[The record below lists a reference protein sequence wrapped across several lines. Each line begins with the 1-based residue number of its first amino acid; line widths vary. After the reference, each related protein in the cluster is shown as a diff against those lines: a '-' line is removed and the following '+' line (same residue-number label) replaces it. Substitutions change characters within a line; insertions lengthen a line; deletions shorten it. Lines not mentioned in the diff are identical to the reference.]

1 MFAGMV
7 YISSSEG
14 IDCLLSKARK
24 NPVKSRVFCARFSP
38 LDFGYSLGYLS
49 NTFCPGFVMLAKL
62 TSGTT
67 IGLSALP
74 VSVEVDVASSGLPA
88 FFIVGL
94 ADKSVEEARERV
106 RSALRNSG
114 FDFPARRLT
123 VNLAPADLPKE
134 KPMFDLAI
142 AVGLAIASGQ
152 IEVDISQILMIG
164 ELSLD
169 GSLRYTPGVLPLVM
183 LARSQGFKQVF
194 IPKANAAE
202 ARVVDGID
210 IYAFESL
217 KEVCEHLLEAR
228 VVLKEKLTAIP
239 VSENKQTEVDFSQI
253 KGQEQAKRALEI
265 AATGGHNV
273 LLNGVPGSGKT
284 LLARSFPSILPPLSA
299 DEILELTQIYSITG
313 NLSDQSAFVTQR
325 PFRSPHHTAS
335 YVGVIGGG
343 NKIRPGEVS
352 LAHRGVLFLDEL
364 PEFPRQVLEAL
375 RQPLEDKKVVV
386 SRAAGSITF
395 PAQFILLAA
404 QNPCPCGFYLS
415 GIKDCVCM
423 PSQVARYKKKVS
435 GPLLDRIDLH
445 LHVPA
450 VDVEKLSGVSVPESS
465 GEVRRRVI
473 TARKIQL
480 ARFKGSGIYT
490 NAEMSNQQ
498 IKNYCQLDEE
508 TTTLL
513 KQAVTR
519 LKLSARS
526 YFRILK
532 LSRTIADLAGREKI
546 ALENVAEALQY
557 RAKEE

>member
-1 MFAGMV
+1 
-7 YISSSEG
+7 
-14 IDCLLSKARK
+14 
-24 NPVKSRVFCARFSP
+24 
-38 LDFGYSLGYLS
+38 
-49 NTFCPGFVMLAKL
+49 MLAKL

-152 IEVDISQILMIG
+152 IESDVSKILMIG

-169 GSLRYTPGVLPLVM
+169 GSLRYTQGVLPLVM
-183 LARSQGFKQVF
+183 LAKSQGFKQAFVPYPN
-194 IPKANAAE
+194 IEE
-202 ARVVDGID
+202 ARVVDGIE
-210 IYAFESL
+210 IFPFKSL
-217 KEVCEHLLEAR
+217 KDVCLHLMGEKLLEA
-228 VVLKEKLTAIP
+228 EKYSGIP
-239 VSENKQTEVDFSQI
+239 QSDEVISEMDFSQI

-265 AATGGHNV
+265 AASGGHNV

-284 LLARSFPSILPPLSA
+284 MLARSFPSILPPLSS

-313 NLSDQSAFVTQR
+313 NLSNQTSFVTKR

-343 NKIRPGEVS
+343 NKIKPGEVS

-364 PEFPRQVLEAL
+364 PEFPRQVLESL
-375 RQPLEDKKVVV
+375 RQPLEDKRVVV
-386 SRAAGSITF
+386 SRASGSVVF

-404 QNPCPCGFYLS
+404 QNPCPCGFYLT
-415 GIKDCVCM
+415 GIKDCVCL
-423 PSQVARYKKKVS
+423 PVQISRYKKKVS

-445 LHVPA
+445 LNVPA
-450 VDVEKLSGVSVPESS
+450 VDVEKLTSENMPETSA
-465 GEVRRRVI
+465 EIRIRV
-473 TARKIQL
+473 TKAREIQKV
-480 ARFKGSGIYT
+480 RFKGKGIYT
-490 NAEMSNQQ
+490 NSEMNNQM
-498 IKNYCQLDEE
+498 IKKYCQLDLE
-508 TTTLL
+508 TTNLF
-513 KQAVTR
+513 KQAVIK

-532 LSRTIADLAGREKI
+532 LSRTIADLAERELI
-546 ALENVAEALQY
+546 LIDDVAEALQY
-557 RAKEE
+557 RVKED